1 MIINVTKN
9 SIGDSVMEVWNEDK
23 KITVYFPE
31 TCDVL
36 CVHGKEVGSDIT
48 DDMDFYDAWKWI
60 TDNI

>member
-1 MIINVTKN
+1 
-9 SIGDSVMEVWNEDK
+9 MEVWNEDK

-36 CVHGKEVGSDIT
+36 CVHGKEIGSDIT